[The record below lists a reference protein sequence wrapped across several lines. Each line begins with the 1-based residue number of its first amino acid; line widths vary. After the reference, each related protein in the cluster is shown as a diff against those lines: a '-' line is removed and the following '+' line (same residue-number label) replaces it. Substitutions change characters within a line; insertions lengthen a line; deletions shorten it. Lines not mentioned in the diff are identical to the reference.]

1 MPAARHVV
9 CHPEGEAR
17 LPDRRTCRE
26 DDEVAGGEALG
37 VIVELAEPRRDPR
50 EVERPLHSLGQVLVV
65 GLQRR
70 GDVPQLG
77 VGRFVAEREEPLL
90 GTVEGERD
98 VGGLVVRIGSDR
110 GRRAEEASQDGPIAH
125 HVRVTLDLDRGRHAV
140 GKAAK
145 VGLTSGAVELLAPR
159 ELDLDRDR
167 IDPLAALEERLRRG
181 VDALVPREVEVV
193 HAQQVCDL
201 EDRVAVGEQAA
212 EDVLL
217 GGFVERDPPVGRGG
231 SLERHLEIIEH
242 PFHSGKQKPTG
253 TSKKPRFGKLA
264 GTKVS
269 CGISPRH
276 GDDVHRLLHQFRPPR
291 MHRRP
296 VRWTKRLPHSIESAW
311 SCVSS

>member
-1 MPAARHVV
+1 
-9 CHPEGEAR
+9 
-17 LPDRRTCRE
+17 
-26 DDEVAGGEALG
+26 
-37 VIVELAEPRRDPR
+37 
-50 EVERPLHSLGQVLVV
+50 
-65 GLQRR
+65 
-70 GDVPQLG
+70 
-77 VGRFVAEREEPLL
+77 
-90 GTVEGERD
+90 
-98 VGGLVVRIGSDR
+98 
-110 GRRAEEASQDGPIAH
+110 QDGPIAH

-159 ELDLDRDR
+159 ELGLDRDR
-167 IDPLAALEERLRRG
+167 VDPLAALEERLRRG

-291 MHRRP
+291 MHRCP

-311 SCVSS
+311 SCVSSYPAAPDASVVTSSTRSSRAAIASSSSTISRPAIGPTSTPPRTFGSRTSLTRRRSSALLPDSGGTRPCTAPPRRRSSSPWRRRSSTNASSWKGRETC